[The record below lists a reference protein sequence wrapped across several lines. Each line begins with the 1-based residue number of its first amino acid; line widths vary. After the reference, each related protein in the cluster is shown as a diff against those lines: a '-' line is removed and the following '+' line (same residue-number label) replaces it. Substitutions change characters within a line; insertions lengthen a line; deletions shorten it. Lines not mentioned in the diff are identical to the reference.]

1 MRRPPNNVCTVF
13 GAPTT
18 LLPEQLRPGGE
29 AMPQSIEEIEAT
41 VPALPREDRAR
52 LAERLM
58 DSLADEA
65 SVEAA
70 WRATVR
76 RRVEELRNGRA
87 RTVDG
92 DEVMKELIG
101 RHR

>member
-1 MRRPPNNVCTVF
+1 M
-13 GAPTT
+13 
-18 LLPEQLRPGGE
+18 Q
-29 AMPQSIEEIEAT
+29 QSLEEIEST
-41 VPALPREDRAR
+41 VLALPREDRAR

-58 DSLADEA
+58 DSLDDEK

-76 RRVEELRNGRA
+76 RRVEELRNGTA

-92 DEVMKELIG
+92 DGVFESLKALY
-101 RHR
+101 R